1 MNPEYQLQ
9 KARPQDR
16 QAIINLLT
24 NVGLPTGDLPESLD
38 SFMVAGKA
46 GQLVGSVG
54 LERFGDYALLRSLA
68 VDPVQQGTGLGKAL
82 YQAAMQLA
90 AETGIRE
97 VYLITTTAAPFFAQ
111 KGFTYVD
118 RSLVPA
124 TIRSTAQFSGLCPS
138 SATVMNRSV

>member
-68 VDPVQQGTGLGKAL
+68 VDP
-82 YQAAMQLA
+82 YN
-90 AETGIRE
+90 R
-97 VYLITTTAAPFFAQ
+97 
-111 KGFTYVD
+111 
-118 RSLVPA
+118 VP
-124 TIRSTAQFSGLCPS
+124 
-138 SATVMNRSV
+138 V